1 MRYATATTKKT
12 TDGKRYLE
20 SLIIPVVPV
29 TAADT
34 YIVVTSTERLDKLA
48 QSFYGDSSMW
58 WVIATANGIGKGSI
72 VVPPETRLRIP
83 DAARIQEIINN
94 VNSTR

>member
-1 MRYATATTKKT
+1 MRYATATTKQT

-34 YIVVTSTERLDKLA
+34 YIVITSTERLDKLA

-83 DAARIQEIINN
+83 NAARIQEIINN